1 MRLVVAGWTCIFVD
15 DRCLG
20 EDLRFDLRWLSFTAR
35 RRMRRRAVAVP
46 LSLSR
51 VTIFVRLAI
60 YYAKVMIRMLVIIF
74 GHSVIARRVG
84 VTGHRQVFFV
94 HLMGISANADARSI
108 AVKCLMS
115 SGDVSSSGIPPARA
129 LRVLTL
135 SHMTPRIDVLSRRCT
150 SISMQ

>member
-1 MRLVVAGWTCIFVD
+1 MKLVVAGWTCIFID

-20 EDLRFDLRWLSFTAR
+20 EDLRFDLRWLRFTAR
-35 RRMRRRAVAVP
+35 RRMRRHAVTVP

-94 HLMGISANADARSI
+94 HLM
-108 AVKCLMS
+108 
-115 SGDVSSSGIPPARA
+115 
-129 LRVLTL
+129 
-135 SHMTPRIDVLSRRCT
+135 
-150 SISMQ
+150 SISRERGRSVHCCRMSDVERGRFVFRNSARESASGFDLVSYDSSY